1 MTYITE
7 RIIYKYIY
15 INIIEYIH
23 VGMGLSAHCQPP
35 PQVAASLSWPGKGA
49 GMERWGG
56 LQAVFNGTK
65 QNVVASSDYECL
77 LWGMEETGP
86 LGGEGKEENVMLESG
101 HN

>member
-1 MTYITE
+1 
-7 RIIYKYIY
+7 
-15 INIIEYIH
+15 
-23 VGMGLSAHCQPP
+23 
-35 PQVAASLSWPGKGA
+35 
-49 GMERWGG
+49 MERWGG